1 MDFPPPPPPSYT
13 STVMSAEQHPYTS
26 PTSPGRH
33 TAFPGPTGA
42 PPQLDSDGN
51 VVSEHI
57 DTAKYK
63 TKMCTNFSMGVACS
77 FGNRCAFAH
86 GQRELRPNAPPGP
99 PSYQEFSAS
108 PSTPRSAGPQV
119 GYSYGDAAPPPPPAT
134 ATMLSPTKVHPRSV
148 PGSPVAADVGG
159 YPVVRFRNN
168 PYSVEGFD
176 EMEQQE
182 EAKRQEN

>member
-13 STVMSAEQHPYTS
+13 STIMSAEQHPYTS

-33 TAFPGPTGA
+33 AAFPTAAA
-42 PPQLDSDGN
+42 PPPQVDSEGN

-63 TKMCTNFSMGVACS
+63 TKMCTNFAMGVVCS

-86 GQRELRPNAPPGP
+86 GQRELRPNAPPAP
-99 PSYQEFSAS
+99 PSYQEFAS

-119 GYSYGDAAPPPPPAT
+119 GFAYGDVPPPPPP
-134 ATMLSPTKVHPRSV
+134 TMLSPTKLHPRSV

-159 YPVVRFRNN
+159 YPTVAVRFRNN
-168 PYSVEGFD
+168 PYSVEGFE
-176 EMEQQE
+176 EMEQQ
-182 EAKRQEN
+182 QEGKE